1 MVTGVCGFG
10 RNWETASIE
19 QEIFSFIEDML
30 AVQQTDHS
38 LLVSVSRAL
47 LEAGSP
53 IRSVTVLPIT
63 VLAITVKQIAHRRL
77 TSHDCHAPLAT
88 NRPAD
93 LDPGGSTCGVA
104 VVEVASKPVLGLF
117 WNASWDA
124 C

>member
-1 MVTGVCGFG
+1 MAAVG

-19 QEIFSFIEDML
+19 QIFSSIEDML

-53 IRSVTVLPIT
+53 MVRSVTVLPIT
-63 VLAITVKQIAHRRL
+63 VLAITVKQVAHRRL

-93 LDPGGSTCGVA
+93 LDPGGLNLRGRGSRG
-104 VVEVASKPVLGLF
+104 S
-117 WNASWDA
+117 
-124 C
+124 